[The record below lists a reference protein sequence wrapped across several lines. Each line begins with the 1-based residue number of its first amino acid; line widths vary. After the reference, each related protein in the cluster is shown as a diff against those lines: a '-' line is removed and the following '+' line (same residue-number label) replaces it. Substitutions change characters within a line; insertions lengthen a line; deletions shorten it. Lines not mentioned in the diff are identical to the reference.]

1 MHLTVPMAEKMSSQQ
16 RFVLSVAVLASFI
29 SFLDATVIN
38 VALPAI
44 SRELG
49 GELTS
54 QQWVV
59 DAYLITLG
67 AVILL
72 AGSLSDVFGRKK
84 VLLAGLIG
92 FGVTSLLCAFAP
104 TIEFLIISRGLQ
116 GIAGALLVPSS
127 LALILAT
134 FSGPMQSRAIGTWT
148 AFTSVANIA
157 GPILGGVLVDQ
168 VSWRLVFGI
177 NVLPIIVTLFLLT
190 KLDHDHA
197 RIAGAKIDV
206 VGAVLGIVG
215 LGLPVFALI
224 EQSNFGWGSPV
235 VLVPLIV
242 GVVAFVAF
250 ILHERRAKQP
260 MLPLELF
267 RVRNFSV
274 GNVSTFLIYG
284 ALSLGF
290 FCVAVFLQQV
300 AGYSATEAGFAMIPT
315 SLLLIGLSS
324 LFGRLSGKIGPRLFM
339 TVGPFLAG
347 AGFLLMLRIDQS
359 ADYLTQVLP
368 AVVVFGLGMSI
379 TVAPLTAAIL
389 GAIDPSR
396 SGIASAVNNA
406 VSRVAGLIAVALAS
420 LIAGAAVLDL
430 DGFHRVVLVT
440 AVFFVAG
447 GVVSLIG
454 IQNPSKAAKPAAAA
468 PAAAPS
474 VPSSGSAPVIPDAA
488 APDAPAPDAGA
499 APSR

>member
-1 MHLTVPMAEKMSSQQ
+1 MAEKMSTPQ
-16 RFVLSVAVLASFI
+16 RFVLSVAILSAFI

-49 GELTS
+49 GELSS

-67 AVILL
+67 SVILL

-84 VLLAGLIG
+84 VLFAGLLG

-104 TIEFLIISRGLQ
+104 TIEFLIVSRGLQ

-127 LALILAT
+127 LAIILAT
-134 FSGPMQSRAIGTWT
+134 FSGAAQGRAIGTWT

-168 VSWRLVFGI
+168 LSWRFVFGI
-177 NVLPIIVTLFLLT
+177 NVLPIVVTLLLLM
-190 KLDHDHA
+190 KLEPDHH
-197 RIAGAKIDV
+197 RLAGARIDV

-224 EQSNFGWGSPV
+224 EQANFGWGSPV
-235 VLVPLIV
+235 VLVPLVV
-242 GVVAFVAF
+242 GVLALALFV
-250 ILHERRAKQP
+250 LHERRTAQP

-290 FCVAVFLQQV
+290 FSIAVFLQKV

-324 LFGRLSGKIGPRLFM
+324 LFGRLAGRVGPRLFM
-339 TVGPFLAG
+339 TVGPLLAAG
-347 AGFLLMLRIDQS
+347 GFLLMLRVDTS

-368 AVVVFGLGMSI
+368 AIVVFGLGMAV

-389 GAIDPSR
+389 GAIDPAR

-420 LIAGAAVLDL
+420 LIAGTAELDL
-430 DGFHRVVLVT
+430 AGFHRVALVS
-440 AVFFVAG
+440 AIFFAAG
-447 GVVSLIG
+447 GVVSLLG
-454 IQNPSKAAKPAAAA
+454 IQNPKHTARPSTPGT
-468 PAAAPS
+468 PS
-474 VPSSGSAPVIPDAA
+474 VPGTPSTPSTPVN
-488 APDAPAPDAGA
+488 
-499 APSR
+499 

>member
-1 MHLTVPMAEKMSSQQ
+1 MSRQQ
-16 RFVLSVAVLASFI
+16 RFVLAVAILSAFV

-44 SRELG
+44 SKDLG
-49 GELTS
+49 GGLTS

-72 AGSLSDVFGRKK
+72 AGSLSDVYGRKK
-84 VLLAGLIG
+84 VLFAGLIG

-104 TIEFLIISRGLQ
+104 SAEFLIGARALQ

-127 LALILAT
+127 LALILAN
-134 FSGPMQSRAIGTWT
+134 FSGAAQARAIGTWT

-157 GPILGGVLVDQ
+157 GPILGGVLVDTL
-168 VSWRLVFGI
+168 SWRFVFGI
-177 NVLPIIVTLFLLT
+177 NVLPIVVTLVLLM
-190 KLDHDHA
+190 KLEPDHPHAPGA
-197 RIAGAKIDV
+197 RIDYL
-206 VGAVLGIVG
+206 GAVLGIVG

-224 EQSNFGWGSPV
+224 EQAHFGWGSPV

-242 GVVAFVAF
+242 GVVALALFLVN
-250 ILHERRAKQP
+250 ERRTKQP
-260 MLPLELF
+260 MLPLSLF

-290 FCVAVFLQQV
+290 FSVAVFLQQV
-300 AGYSATEAGFAMIPT
+300 AGYSAIAAGFAMIPT

-324 LFGRLSGKIGPRLFM
+324 LFGRLSGRIGPRLFM
-339 TVGPFLAG
+339 TIGPFIAG
-347 AGFLLMLRIDQS
+347 GGFLLMLRFDQQ
-359 ADYLTQVLP
+359 ADYWTQVLP
-368 AVVVFGLGMSI
+368 AVVVFGFGMAL
-379 TVAPLTAAIL
+379 TVAPLTSAIL
-389 GAIDPSR
+389 GAIEPAR

-406 VSRVAGLIAVALAS
+406 VSRVAGLIAIALAS
-420 LIAGAAVLDL
+420 LIAGAATLDL
-430 DGFHRVVLVT
+430 AGFHRVVLVT
-440 AVFFVAG
+440 AIFFIAG

-454 IQNPSKAAKPAAAA
+454 IQNPKHTIASQPAT
-468 PAAAPS
+468 S
-474 VPSSGSAPVIPDAA
+474 LTQGD
-488 APDAPAPDAGA
+488 
-499 APSR
+499 